1 MNTNRVFLDSAVKRL
16 KEYKLLGEKTFD
28 QLSDE
33 QLNVQPNK
41 DSNSIAIIVQHMHG
55 NMLSRWTNFLTEDGE
70 KPWRKRDAEFEINK
84 FTKEQV
90 IKLWSEGWETLLQ
103 TLSSLSDDDLTKTV
117 SIRSEELNVID
128 AINRQIA
135 HYSYHV
141 GQIVFL
147 GKWLKAEEWKSLS
160 IPLKGSV
167 DFNDKMM
174 GKKL

>member
-1 MNTNRVFLDSAVKRL
+1 MNTNRVFLDSASKRL

-28 QLSDE
+28 QLSEE
-33 QLNVQPNK
+33 QLNFQPNK
-41 DSNSIAIIVQHMHG
+41 DSNSIAIIVQHLHG

-70 KPWRKRDAEFEINK
+70 KQWRKRDEEFEIK
-84 FTKEQV
+84 RFTKEQI
-90 IKLWSEGWETLLQ
+90 IKLWSEGWQTLLQ

-117 SIRSEELNVID
+117 SIRNEALNVID

-147 GKWLKAEEWKSLS
+147 GKWLKGEDWKSLS

>member
-1 MNTNRVFLDSAVKRL
+1 MNTNRVFLDSASKRL
-16 KEYKLLGEKTFD
+16 KEYKLLGEKTFE
-28 QLSDE
+28 QLSEE
-33 QLNVQPNK
+33 QLNFQPNK
-41 DSNSIAIIVQHMHG
+41 DSNSIAIIVQHLHG

-70 KPWRKRDAEFEINK
+70 KPWRKRDEEFEIK
-84 FTKEQV
+84 RFTKEQI

-103 TLSSLSDDDLTKTV
+103 TLASLSDDDLTKTV
-117 SIRSEELNVID
+117 SIRNEALNVID

-147 GKWLKAEEWKSLS
+147 GKWLKAKDWKSLS

>member
-1 MNTNRVFLDSAVKRL
+1 MNTNRVFLDSALKRL

-41 DSNSIAIIVQHMHG
+41 ESNSIAIIVQHMHG

-70 KPWRKRDAEFEINK
+70 KPWRKRDEEFELNK
-84 FTKEQV
+84 FTKEQI
-90 IKLWSEGWETLLQ
+90 IKLWSEGWEALLQ
-103 TLSSLSDDDLTKTV
+103 TLSSLSDDDLAKTV

-147 GKWLKAEEWKSLS
+147 VKWLKAEEWKSLS